1 VYGALDR
8 RPIEL
13 RRGFGFAWGVGGW
26 LLTTFLPTLP
36 PETLVRMQRRVSDE
50 LTTTFASHYTEE
62 ISLAQ
67 ALDLDVMRRFARQA
81 TGQKFLLRP
90 QR

>member
-8 RPIEL
+8 HPIEL
-13 RRGFGFAWGVGGW
+13 HRRFGFAWGIGGW
-26 LLTTFLPTLP
+26 LLTPFLMRTS
-36 PETLVRMQRRVSDE
+36 PEDLARLRQRVSDE
-50 LTTTFASHYTEE
+50 LTTTFASTYTDE
-62 ISLAQ
+62 ISLVQ
-67 ALDLDVMRRFARQA
+67 ALDVGTLHRYAQQA